1 MNNVNGKTTMS
12 VCGLINYQD
21 LKVLISGASPKK
33 FSDILEGVSE
43 TTVMTWYAGQY
54 WLFKLIW

>member
-1 MNNVNGKTTMS
+1 MNNVNGKTKMS

-21 LKVLISGASPKK
+21 LKVLISGASPKM

-43 TTVMTWYAGQY
+43 ATDMT
-54 WLFKLIW
+54 